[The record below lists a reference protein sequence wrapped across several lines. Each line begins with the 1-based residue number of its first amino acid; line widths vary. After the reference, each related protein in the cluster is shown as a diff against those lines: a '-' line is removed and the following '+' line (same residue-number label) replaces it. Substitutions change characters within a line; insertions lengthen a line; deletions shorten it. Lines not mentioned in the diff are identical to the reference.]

1 MDVWQWVEAAVEAA
15 DLAAGLAAVT
25 RLPVAEEQD
34 RRQQDRHEAMA
45 TIDLHGKDLLPVFKV
60 MRVETSA

>member
-1 MDVWQWVEAAVEAA
+1 MITINISPSVSLSGYFTQVVSFFESM
-15 DLAAGLAAVT
+15 GLA
-25 RLPVAEEQD
+25 
-34 RRQQDRHEAMA
+34 DRHEAMA

>member
-34 RRQQDRHEAMA
+34 RYEAMA